1 MLYHSKRLVL
11 CFENITIMVQFISL
25 ISILITHFLFF
36 SCLNLFLAPK
46 LRNKGVYAP
55 FDITGVSNERKEH
68 LRVKPIIERNIGFLL
83 EFDQYSSG

>member
-1 MLYHSKRLVL
+1 MLYHSKRLGL